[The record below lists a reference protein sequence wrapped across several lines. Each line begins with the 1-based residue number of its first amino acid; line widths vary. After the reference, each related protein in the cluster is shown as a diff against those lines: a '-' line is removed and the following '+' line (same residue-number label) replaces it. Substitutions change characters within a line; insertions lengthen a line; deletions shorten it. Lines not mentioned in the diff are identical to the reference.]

1 LLQEPAVAERA
12 AVVRTMTCLGFDWRA
27 EISLKETL
35 ALLRGKTRDVWHYSD
50 ELSADVVAYDT
61 QSALAQALVRRAQAE
76 SAAQVFFPS
85 TSQDEDSLTLR
96 YPFGAS
102 RLISCLD
109 QASNQLAGH
118 AAQREVA
125 NEPSLCQSL
134 FNALHTPDAAAIV
147 LRAADQHGWIR
158 LPDRQMHWSQ
168 ALDVDAIAALLSGTV
183 QVGIVRV
190 DERVRLG
197 DLDRSAPVPVQAE
210 ALLWAIGITRS
221 KSTLLQQLD
230 AGSIYRLRRWPD
242 FGVIGRRS
250 QDLRCT
256 SLLTQRPLAPTQLAL
271 LAGIPLGAIGSYL
284 NACAL
289 CGLLDR
295 PDLPAQPVAPL
306 PAHIHTNE
314 SALGGVL
321 RRIRLAFAFE

>member
-1 LLQEPAVAERA
+1 MAEHA

-35 ALLRGKTRDVWHYSD
+35 TLLRGKTRDVWHYSD

-61 QSALAQALVRRAQAE
+61 QSTLAQALVRRAQAE

-85 TSQDEDSLTLR
+85 TSQDEHSLTLR

-109 QASNQLAGH
+109 QASSQLAGQV
-118 AAQREVA
+118 ARREVA
-125 NEPSLCQSL
+125 NESSLCQTL
-134 FNALHTPDAAAIV
+134 FNALHVPDAAAVV
-147 LRAADQHGWIR
+147 LRAGNQHGWIR
-158 LPDRQMHWSQ
+158 LRQRQMHWSQ
-168 ALDVDAIAALLSGTV
+168 PLGINEIAALVAGSAQIEV
-183 QVGIVRV
+183 VGV
-190 DERVRLG
+190 DEHARLAE
-197 DLDRSAPVPVQAE
+197 LERSAPVAAPAE

-221 KSTLLQQLD
+221 RGTLLQQLD
-230 AGSIYRLRRWPD
+230 AAAAYRLRRWPD

-256 SLLTQRPLAPTQLAL
+256 ALLTQRAMAPMQLSL
-271 LAGIPLGAIGSYL
+271 LAGIPLGTIGSYL

-295 PDLPAQPVAPL
+295 PEVAAQSTAAVPTRNPASE
-306 PAHIHTNE
+306 T
-314 SALGGVL
+314 ALGGVL